1 MPGPVVH
8 GIGGSGIPVS
18 PPPGQLG
25 DSRQP
30 FLPLL
35 AEGRIKLLLLNSGV
49 LLLSRLR
56 TTTDW
61 DGDPA
66 YQLIRPQC
74 VIRRYQGRRQGND
87 VPEYLWQ
94 LEPFLLD
101 VTPQENLVVFK
112 SAVASIMDPQPDL
125 LRNYTTLT
133 CQECPPPLTPV
144 ERLKQAFQEFTDSIE
159 CEGEDPSLPGD

>member
-1 MPGPVVH
+1 MAGPVVR
-8 GIGGSGIPVS
+8 GVGGSDIPAS
-18 PPPGQLG
+18 PPPDQLG
-25 DSRQP
+25 ESQQP

-35 AEGRIKLLLLNSGV
+35 AEGRIKLLLLNSGI

-74 VIRRYQGRRQGND
+74 VIRRHQGRRQDDNSI
-87 VPEYLWQ
+87 PEYLWR

-101 VTPQENLVVFK
+101 VTPQQNLVVSK

-125 LRNYTTLT
+125 LRNYATLT

-159 CEGEDPSLPGD
+159 CESEGRG